1 MTSMLTDMRG
11 EEIPGDVDLERLV
24 GELSEKTEQVE
35 CLAGSLKRLAK
46 GEEGERPWI
55 AQEQAWELHFCS
67 ENYRIEGQRLLQFAD
82 EIQQHVET
90 LYREQ
95 LDGPANA

>member
-11 EEIPGDVDLERLV
+11 EEIPSDVDLERLV
-24 GELSEKTEQVE
+24 GELSVKTEQVE
-35 CLAGSLKRLAK
+35 YLAGSLKALTR
-46 GEEGERPWI
+46 ETEDERQRPWI
-55 AQEQAWELHFCS
+55 AQEQAWELHFCA

-82 EIQQHVET
+82 EIQAHVET

-95 LDGPANA
+95 LER

>member
-1 MTSMLTDMRG
+1 MTSMLTEMRG
-11 EEIPGDVDLERLV
+11 DTIPSDVELERLV

-35 CLAGSLKRLAK
+35 YLAGSLKALTR
-46 GEEGERPWI
+46 EEDERQRPWI

-67 ENYRIEGQRLLQFAD
+67 ENYRIEGERLLQFAD
-82 EIQQHVET
+82 EIQKHVET

-95 LDGPANA
+95 LER